1 VISKDIT
8 TKERRPSSKSAYMSN
23 EVEVDLL
30 QLVGLVEPL
39 QSTVEPVVFDLDE
52 RRVIVTK
59 ETRNSIQSVSGHMP
73 HSSVPQLQ

>member
-1 VISKDIT
+1 VISKDI

-30 QLVGLVEPL
+30 ELVGLVEPL

-59 ETRNSIQSVSGHMP
+59 ETRNSIQFQSVFGHMP
-73 HSSVPQLQ
+73 HSSVPH